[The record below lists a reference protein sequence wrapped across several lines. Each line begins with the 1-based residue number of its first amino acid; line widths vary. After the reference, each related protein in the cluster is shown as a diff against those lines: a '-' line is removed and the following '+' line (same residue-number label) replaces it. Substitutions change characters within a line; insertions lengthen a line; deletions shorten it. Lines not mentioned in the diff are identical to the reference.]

1 MTEGSIHQQDSIS
14 KRICPFQN
22 CFKIHE
28 AKAVRTG
35 MQKRSDSQLEL
46 RLPVYFLN
54 NQTENQQG
62 GKRPDT
68 INKLGSN

>member
-1 MTEGSIHQQDSIS
+1 
-14 KRICPFQN
+14 
-22 CFKIHE
+22 
-28 AKAVRTG
+28 